1 MASILLVED
10 ERNLSNLIRC
20 NLEDDGHSV
29 VQVFD
34 GIVALTIAESE
45 APDQMTIE
53 IMLPGV
59 HGLEVCRQLRQ
70 TSNLPI
76 LMLTERAEEVDRVLG
91 MEVGADDYLTKPFSK
106 REL

>member
-53 IMLPGV
+53 IMLP
-59 HGLEVCRQLRQ
+59 VCTVWRYAANCGRPQ
-70 TSNLPI
+70 TCLS
-76 LMLTERAEEVDRVLG
+76 
-91 MEVGADDYLTKPFSK
+91 
-106 REL
+106 